1 MTEKYKLID
10 SLLATSFQIFLTHSN
25 LLSDDT
31 FNQMM
36 IEQGPG
42 KPINITPPDEVTACE
57 WSICAELD
65 PPSDHPA
72 DFYLRGYELAIN
84 YRYNDRL
91 VFQSLY
97 SLIKDIKRNQLH
109 YTRNFTRIIERATD
123 GELIPHLVSYGDES
137 ITAVAI
143 VSK

>member
-1 MTEKYKLID
+1 MQEKYKLID
-10 SLLATSFQIFLTHSN
+10 SLLATSFQIFLTHAQ

-31 FNQMM
+31 FNQML

-42 KPINITPPDEVTACE
+42 EPINITPPDAVTSCE
-57 WSICAELD
+57 WSICAEVD

-84 YRYNDRL
+84 YKYNDRL

-97 SLIKDIKRNQLH
+97 SLIKDIRRNQLH
-109 YTRNFTRIIERATD
+109 YHRHFTRIIEKSAD
-123 GELIPHLVSYGDES
+123 GELIPHLVSDGDEA
-137 ITAVAI
+137 ITAVSI
-143 VSK
+143 VSR